1 MFWEG
6 IEPQGAFRT
15 ILLGSYKL
23 CVACAPTF
31 PLSEQTLS
39 LRQLCTF
46 PLLLREQGSA
56 IRDTLDSVLSLS
68 NQKAYPI
75 WESVNSFALIKAA
88 EAGLGITI
96 LPENLLLDSL
106 LHKKLRLIELDGIDM
121 ENKMLAILHKDKNIT
136 QPLKIILDN
145 ISNVL

>member
-1 MFWEG
+1 MFLG
-6 IEPQGAFRT
+6 RYRTTGAFRT

-68 NQKAYPI
+68 NQK
-75 WESVNSFALIKAA
+75 LILFGKV
-88 EAGLGITI
+88 LI
-96 LPENLLLDSL
+96 L
-106 LHKKLRLIELDGIDM
+106 LHLLKLQKQG
-121 ENKMLAILHKDKNIT
+121 
-136 QPLKIILDN
+136 
-145 ISNVL
+145 

>member
-1 MFWEG
+1 MTTTNTK
-6 IEPQGAFRT
+6 QA
-15 ILLGSYKL
+15 
-23 CVACAPTF
+23 
-31 PLSEQTLS
+31 LS

-68 NQKAYPI
+68 NQKAYPV

-88 EAGLGITI
+88 QAGLGITI